1 MFTPLQKTVYIHA
14 VTCMISSF
22 ITLFFVIVEVALT
35 NYVTTCPIDAN
46 VTTLVVIGQAMS
58 FVAPV
63 SMLSLTAQMKR
74 RLGRLLEEA
83 VSTVTMLIIIAL
95 LAIMNVPPIVQACYN
110 STVIA
115 MEAWVWIIVYTTAI
129 AVSLPLYAGAV
140 CVFVLPALIDEDER
154 AKRPA

>member
-1 MFTPLQKTVYIHA
+1 MLKTAYVHA
-14 VTCMISSF
+14 VTCMFLGIVSGF
-22 ITLFFVIVEVALT
+22 IAVVEITIT
-35 NYVTTCPIDAN
+35 NYVTTCPIDVN
-46 VTTLVVIGQAMS
+46 VTILVIIGQAMS
-58 FVAPV
+58 FVAPAV

-115 MEAWVWIIVYTTAI
+115 LEAWVWIIACTTAI
-129 AVSLPLYAGAV
+129 AAILLLYAGAI
-140 CVFVLPALIDEDER
+140 CALVLPSIGEDEG
-154 AKRPA
+154 

>member
-1 MFTPLQKTVYIHA
+1 M
-14 VTCMISSF
+14 
-22 ITLFFVIVEVALT
+22 
-35 NYVTTCPIDAN
+35 TTCPIDVN
-46 VTTLVVIGQAMS
+46 VTILVIIGQAMS

-115 MEAWVWIIVYTTAI
+115 LEAWVWIIACTTAI
-129 AVSLPLYAGAV
+129 AAILLLYAGAI
-140 CVFVLPALIDEDER
+140 CAFVLPSIGEDEG
-154 AKRPA
+154 

>member
-1 MFTPLQKTVYIHA
+1 LFFA
-14 VTCMISSF
+14 VVE
-22 ITLFFVIVEVALT
+22 ITLTDYVAT
-35 NYVTTCPIDAN
+35 RPIDTN
-46 VTTLVVIGQAMS
+46 VMILVIIGQAMS

-63 SMLSLTAQMKR
+63 SATLLAAQMKR

-115 MEAWVWIIVYTTAI
+115 MEAWAWIIAYTTAI
-129 AVSLPLYAGAV
+129 GVILLLYAGAI
-140 CVFVLPALIDEDER
+140 CAFVLPSIDEDEG
-154 AKRPA
+154 

>member
-1 MFTPLQKTVYIHA
+1 MLTPLQKTVYVHA

-22 ITLFFVIVEVALT
+22 ITLIWAVVEVTLI
-35 NYVTTCPIDAN
+35 NYVTTCPIDVN
-46 VTTLVVIGQAMS
+46 VTTLVIIGQAMS

-95 LAIMNVPPIVQACYN
+95 LAIMNVYPQLFRL
-110 STVIA
+110 
-115 MEAWVWIIVYTTAI
+115 AI
-129 AVSLPLYAGAV
+129 TL
-140 CVFVLPALIDEDER
+140 R
-154 AKRPA
+154 

>member
-1 MFTPLQKTVYIHA
+1 
-14 VTCMISSF
+14 MISSF
-22 ITLFFVIVEVALT
+22 ITLFFTVVEVALT
-35 NYVTTCPIDAN
+35 NYVTTCPIDVN
-46 VTTLVVIGQAMS
+46 VTILVIIGQAMS

-115 MEAWVWIIVYTTAI
+115 LEAWVWIIACTTAI
-129 AVSLPLYAGAV
+129 AAILLLYAGAI
-140 CVFVLPALIDEDER
+140 CALVLPSIGEDEG
-154 AKRPA
+154 

>member
-1 MFTPLQKTVYIHA
+1 MCDIN
-14 VTCMISSF
+14 ISSF
-22 ITLFFVIVEVALT
+22 YQHSASKSCPIHIDREYRHAHT
-35 NYVTTCPIDAN
+35 NYVTTCPIDVN
-46 VTTLVVIGQAMS
+46 VTMLVTIGQAMS

-115 MEAWVWIIVYTTAI
+115 LEAWVWIIACTTAI
-129 AVSLPLYAGAV
+129 AAILLLYAGAI
-140 CVFVLPALIDEDER
+140 CAFVLPSIGEDEG
-154 AKRPA
+154 

>member
-1 MFTPLQKTVYIHA
+1 MLTPLQKTAYIHA

-22 ITLFFVIVEVALT
+22 ITLFFAVVEIILT
-35 NYVTTCPIDAN
+35 DYVTTCPIDVN
-46 VTTLVVIGQAMS
+46 VTTLVIIGQAMS

-95 LAIMNVPPIVQACYN
+95 LVIMNVPPIVQACYN

-115 MEAWVWIIVYTTAI
+115 LEAWVWIIACTTAI
-129 AVSLPLYAGAV
+129 AAILLLYAGAI
-140 CVFVLPALIDEDER
+140 CAFVLPPSIGEDEG
-154 AKRPA
+154 

>member
-1 MFTPLQKTVYIHA
+1 MFTPLQKTVYVHA

-22 ITLFFVIVEVALT
+22 ITLSFTVVEVALT
-35 NYVTTCPIDAN
+35 NYVTTCPIDVN
-46 VTTLVVIGQAMS
+46 VTILVIIGQAMS

-115 MEAWVWIIVYTTAI
+115 LEACVWIIACTTAI
-129 AVSLPLYAGAV
+129 AAILLLYAGAI
-140 CVFVLPALIDEDER
+140 CALVLPSIGEDEG
-154 AKRPA
+154 

>member
-1 MFTPLQKTVYIHA
+1 
-14 VTCMISSF
+14 
-22 ITLFFVIVEVALT
+22 
-35 NYVTTCPIDAN
+35 
-46 VTTLVVIGQAMS
+46 MS

-63 SMLSLTAQMKR
+63 SATLLAAQMKR

-115 MEAWVWIIVYTTAI
+115 MEAWAWIIAYTTAI
-129 AVSLPLYAGAV
+129 GVILLLYAGAI
-140 CVFVLPALIDEDER
+140 CAFVLPSIDEDEG
-154 AKRPA
+154 

>member
-1 MFTPLQKTVYIHA
+1 MLTPRQKTVYVHA

-22 ITLFFVIVEVALT
+22 ITLFFAVVEVTLI
-35 NYVTTCPIDAN
+35 NYVTTCPIDVN
-46 VTTLVVIGQAMS
+46 VTTLVIIGQAMS

-115 MEAWVWIIVYTTAI
+115 MEAWVWIIACTTAI
-129 AVSLPLYAGAV
+129 AAILLLYAGAIRA
-140 CVFVLPALIDEDER
+140 FVLPSIDEDE
-154 AKRPA
+154 KG

>member
-1 MFTPLQKTVYIHA
+1 
-14 VTCMISSF
+14 
-22 ITLFFVIVEVALT
+22 
-35 NYVTTCPIDAN
+35 
-46 VTTLVVIGQAMS
+46 MS

-63 SMLSLTAQMKR
+63 SATLLAAQMKR

-115 MEAWVWIIVYTTAI
+115 MEAWVWIIACTTTIGAI
-129 AVSLPLYAGAV
+129 LLLYAGAI
-140 CVFVLPALIDEDER
+140 CAFVLPSIDEDE
-154 AKRPA
+154 KG

>member
-1 MFTPLQKTVYIHA
+1 MFFA
-14 VTCMISSF
+14 VAE
-22 ITLFFVIVEVALT
+22 ITLTDYVAT
-35 NYVTTCPIDAN
+35 RPIDTN
-46 VTTLVVIGQAMS
+46 VMILVIIGQAMS

-63 SMLSLTAQMKR
+63 SATLLAAQMKR

-115 MEAWVWIIVYTTAI
+115 MEAWAWIIAYTTAI
-129 AVSLPLYAGAV
+129 GVILLLYAGAI
-140 CVFVLPALIDEDER
+140 CAFVLPSIDEDEG
-154 AKRPA
+154 

>member
-1 MFTPLQKTVYIHA
+1 MFTPPQKTVYVHA

-22 ITLFFVIVEVALT
+22 ITLFFTIVEVALT
-35 NYVTTCPIDAN
+35 NYVTTCPIDVN
-46 VTTLVVIGQAMS
+46 VTILIIIGQAMS

-115 MEAWVWIIVYTTAI
+115 LEAWVWIIACTTAI
-129 AVSLPLYAGAV
+129 AAILLLYAGAI
-140 CVFVLPALIDEDER
+140 CAFVLPIGEDE
-154 AKRPA
+154 KG

>member
-1 MFTPLQKTVYIHA
+1 MFTPLQKTVYVHA
-14 VTCMISSF
+14 VTCMAASF
-22 ITLFFVIVEVALT
+22 ITLFFTVVEAALT
-35 NYVTTCPIDAN
+35 NYVTTCPIDVN
-46 VTTLVVIGQAMS
+46 VTILVIIGQAMS

-115 MEAWVWIIVYTTAI
+115 LEAWVWIIACTTAI
-129 AVSLPLYAGAV
+129 AAILLLYAGAI
-140 CVFVLPALIDEDER
+140 CAFVLPSIGEDEG
-154 AKRPA
+154 

>member
-1 MFTPLQKTVYIHA
+1 
-14 VTCMISSF
+14 MISSF

-115 MEAWVWIIVYTTAI
+115 MEAWVWIIACTTAI
-129 AVSLPLYAGAV
+129 AAILLLYAGTICA
-140 CVFVLPALIDEDER
+140 FVLPSIGEDEG
-154 AKRPA
+154 

>member
-1 MFTPLQKTVYIHA
+1 MFTPLQKTVYVHA
-14 VTCMISSF
+14 VTCMAASF
-22 ITLFFVIVEVALT
+22 ITFFFTVVEAALT
-35 NYVTTCPIDAN
+35 NYVTTCPIDTN
-46 VTTLVVIGQAMS
+46 VMTLVIIGQAMS
-58 FVAPV
+58 LVAPV

-115 MEAWVWIIVYTTAI
+115 MEAWVWIIACTTAI
-129 AVSLPLYAGAV
+129 AAILLLYAGAI
-140 CVFVLPALIDEDER
+140 CAFVLPDE
-154 AKRPA
+154 KG

>member
-1 MFTPLQKTVYIHA
+1 MA
-14 VTCMISSF
+14 ASF
-22 ITLFFVIVEVALT
+22 ITLFFAVVEVALT
-35 NYVTTCPIDAN
+35 NYVTTCPIDVN
-46 VTTLVVIGQAMS
+46 VTILVIIGQAMS

-115 MEAWVWIIVYTTAI
+115 LEAWVWIIACTTAI
-129 AVSLPLYAGAV
+129 AAILLLYAGAI
-140 CVFVLPALIDEDER
+140 CALVLPSIGEDEG
-154 AKRPA
+154 

>member
-1 MFTPLQKTVYIHA
+1 LFFA
-14 VTCMISSF
+14 VVE
-22 ITLFFVIVEVALT
+22 ITLTDYVAT
-35 NYVTTCPIDAN
+35 RPIDTN
-46 VTTLVVIGQAMS
+46 VMILVIIGQAMS

-63 SMLSLTAQMKR
+63 SAPLLAAQMKR

-115 MEAWVWIIVYTTAI
+115 MEAWAWIIAYTTAI
-129 AVSLPLYAGAV
+129 GVILLLYAGAI
-140 CVFVLPALIDEDER
+140 CAFVLPSIDEDEG
-154 AKRPA
+154 

>member
-1 MFTPLQKTVYIHA
+1 MFLGIVSGFIA
-14 VTCMISSF
+14 VVE
-22 ITLFFVIVEVALT
+22 ITIT
-35 NYVTTCPIDAN
+35 NYVTTRPMSAN
-46 VTTLVVIGQAMS
+46 VMMLVVVGQAMS

-115 MEAWVWIIVYTTAI
+115 LEAWVWIIACTTAI
-129 AVSLPLYAGAV
+129 AAILLLYAGAI
-140 CVFVLPALIDEDER
+140 CALVLPSIGEDEG
-154 AKRPA
+154 

>member
-1 MFTPLQKTVYIHA
+1 
-14 VTCMISSF
+14 MISSF

-58 FVAPV
+58 FVAPMSAFV
-63 SMLSLTAQMKR
+63 LTVQIKR
-74 RLGRLLEEA
+74 RLGRLPEEA
-83 VSTVTMLIIIAL
+83 VSTVIMLIIFAL
-95 LAIMNVPPIVQACYN
+95 VAATLNVPPIVQAWYN
-110 STVIA
+110 STAISL
-115 MEAWVWIIVYTTAI
+115 EAWVWIIVYTTAI

>member
-1 MFTPLQKTVYIHA
+1 MFFA
-14 VTCMISSF
+14 VVE
-22 ITLFFVIVEVALT
+22 ITLTDYVAT
-35 NYVTTCPIDAN
+35 RPIDTN
-46 VTTLVVIGQAMS
+46 VMILVIIGQAMS

-63 SMLSLTAQMKR
+63 SATLLAAQMKR

-115 MEAWVWIIVYTTAI
+115 LEAWVWIIACTTAI
-129 AVSLPLYAGAV
+129 AAILLLYAGAI
-140 CVFVLPALIDEDER
+140 CAFVLPIGEDE
-154 AKRPA
+154 KG

>member
-1 MFTPLQKTVYIHA
+1 MFFA
-14 VTCMISSF
+14 VVE
-22 ITLFFVIVEVALT
+22 ITLTDYVAT
-35 NYVTTCPIDAN
+35 RPIDTN
-46 VTTLVVIGQAMS
+46 VMILVIIGQAMS

-63 SMLSLTAQMKR
+63 SATLLAAQMKR

-115 MEAWVWIIVYTTAI
+115 MEAWAWIIAYTTAI
-129 AVSLPLYAGAV
+129 GVILLLYAGAI
-140 CVFVLPALIDEDER
+140 CAFVLPSIDEDEG
-154 AKRPA
+154 

>member
-1 MFTPLQKTVYIHA
+1 
-14 VTCMISSF
+14 MISSF

-35 NYVTTCPIDAN
+35 NYVTTCPIDVN
-46 VTTLVVIGQAMS
+46 VTILVIIGQAMS

-115 MEAWVWIIVYTTAI
+115 LEAWVWIIACTTAI
-129 AVSLPLYAGAV
+129 AAILLLYAGAI
-140 CVFVLPALIDEDER
+140 CALVLPSIGEDEG
-154 AKRPA
+154 